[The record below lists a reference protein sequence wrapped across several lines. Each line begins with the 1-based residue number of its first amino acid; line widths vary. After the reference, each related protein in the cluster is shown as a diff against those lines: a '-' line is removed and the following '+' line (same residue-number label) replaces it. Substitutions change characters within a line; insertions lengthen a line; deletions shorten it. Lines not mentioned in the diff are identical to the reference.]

1 MCPAADAAVAAAPA
15 AAATAA
21 AAACRTVTDIYPNP
35 QLLAA
40 AAEAVAGLIKSS
52 SHNLKYC
59 GLTALAAITR

>member
-1 MCPAADAAVAAAPA
+1 VAAAA
-15 AAATAA
+15 AV
-21 AAACRTVTDIYPNP
+21 ACRTVTDIYPNP

>member
-1 MCPAADAAVAAAPA
+1 VYLSLLRPLLRCWY
-15 AAATAA
+15 
-21 AAACRTVTDIYPNP
+21 RTITEIYPNP
-35 QLLAA
+35 QLLAS